1 MTTIAAAR
9 RAPTA
14 PPQWSRTDTRRL
26 SRLLGVVAALH
37 LLGWVGLAV
46 ITSSITTSTVL
57 SAGLAVTAY
66 SLGVRQAFDADHLA
80 VIDGATRALSDHGR
94 RPLSV
99 GLWFSLG
106 HSTVVFV
113 MATLAAL
120 GAHLATGLLDENGT
134 ARSLLATLGTGV
146 AGTFLWAIGIVN
158 LIALIRLLRQQRR
171 PWTAAAAG
179 VTPTPGGVMS
189 RLLRGVLPQVA
200 RPRQVYP
207 IGVLMGL
214 GFDTASEVAPLVL
227 AATAAATLP
236 WYALLLLL
244 VLFTAGMTLSDTL
257 DGALLTVAYRW
268 ATEHPHRTAT
278 YTITVTVTVTAVSV
292 ADALGIGIQL
302 LHLATT
308 ELALHDPV
316 TRWLTDL
323 TPAALTAAVIA
334 VVATAWTVVTVA
346 SRRSVQHRR
355 RPNREVCAATPTG
368 I

>member
-1 MTTIAAAR
+1 MTTIAPAR

-14 PPQWSRTDTRRL
+14 PPRWSRIDTRRL

-37 LLGWVGLAV
+37 LLGWGGLAV
-46 ITSSITTSTVL
+46 ITSSTATSTAL
-57 SAGLAVTAY
+57 TAGLAVTAY
-66 SLGVRQAFDADHLA
+66 ALGVRHAFDADHLA
-80 VIDGATRALSDHGR
+80 VIDGATRALSTHGR

-113 MATLAAL
+113 MAAL
-120 GAHLATGLLDENGT
+120 TAVGAHLTTGLLDENST
-134 ARSLLATLGTGV
+134 ARDLLATLGTGV
-146 AGTFLWAIGIVN
+146 SGVFLWAIGIVN
-158 LIALIRLLRQQRR
+158 LIALIRLLRQRRR
-171 PWTAAAAG
+171 PGTAAD
-179 VTPTPGGVMS
+179 VTPTPGGVLS
-189 RLLRGVLPQVA
+189 RPLRGVLPRVA

-214 GFDTASEVAPLVL
+214 GFDTASEVALLVL

-236 WYALLLLL
+236 WYALLLLP
-244 VLFTAGMTLSDTL
+244 VLFTAGMTLFDTL
-257 DGALLTVAYRW
+257 DGALLTIAYRW
-268 ATEHPHRTAT
+268 ATEHAHRTAT
-278 YTITVTVTVTAVSV
+278 YTITVTAVSV
-292 ADALGIGIQL
+292 AVALGIGGIQL
-302 LHLATT
+302 VHLATT

-346 SRRSVQHRR
+346 SRRSSQHRR
-355 RPNREVCAATPTG
+355 RPSREACAATPTG
-368 I
+368 T